1 MEKIGRLHSR
11 TDRITIATNQST
23 MSSSM
28 DQSSLEPLGR
38 YLLMMIGIF
47 LSRSSFCAI
56 FKGSVSPSRSTM
68 TGAFYRA
75 ASKRR
80 SKQSSPTRRNEATAA
95 AEATTTTTTMRMQA
109 SLTLP
114 LALSSFAPQ
123 CMQKKQRPTQYVIY
137 MHIHMYIAHAGGSRT
152 GDTQQCSK
160 GLQQTAITSKKS
172 VTIRSPWK
180 FAAPWFRGPSPS
192 RTLSRTW

>member
-80 SKQSSPTRRNEATAA
+80 SKQASPTRRNEAAAA
-95 AEATTTTTTMRMQA
+95 AEATTTTTTTTMRMQA

-123 CMQKKQRPTQYVIY
+123 CIQKKQRPTQYVIY
-137 MHIHMYIAHAGGSRT
+137 MYIHMCKAHA
-152 GDTQQCSK
+152 
-160 GLQQTAITSKKS
+160 
-172 VTIRSPWK
+172 
-180 FAAPWFRGPSPS
+180 RGVAD
-192 RTLSRTW
+192 R